1 MNLNLPDSIVL
12 GIWCA
17 GAVLAIL
24 LLLGLLRI
32 LYLLV
37 IRPWR
42 SRKLTMAD
50 LQNCR
55 RYKKGKESVPQK
67 ILKLIIIG
75 ATTIFTAL
83 ITIGFCL
90 TNISHLTHTSSIQIA
105 LSLVEKYGPES
116 EAVLDC
122 ITRMGS
128 TRLEIL
134 AEVNKLIAEKE
145 FSAQTES
152 EKAEIEA
159 LCILRDILEG
169 KITEK
174 AAPANSKAP

>member
-1 MNLNLPDSIVL
+1 MNLSLPDSISL
-12 GIWCA
+12 GIWCV

-24 LLLGLLRI
+24 LLFGLLRI
-32 LYLLV
+32 LYFLI

-55 RYKKGKESVPQK
+55 RYRKGKESLPQK
-67 ILKLIIIG
+67 TLKLIITG
-75 ATTIFTAL
+75 AATIFAAL

-90 TNISHLTHTSSIQIA
+90 TNISFFTHKSSIQTA

-116 EAVLDC
+116 EAILDC

-128 TRLEIL
+128 TRQEIL
-134 AEVNKLIAEKE
+134 VEVNKLITEKE

-169 KITEK
+169 KITEN